1 MTPEAKIAYLNAHK
15 PAFLDFLGGRVVGL
29 SDCSCE
35 FAFHVPLSYCHS
47 GNIVQGGFVTAMLD
61 AAMAH
66 AVFGCDP
73 GVTRLSSLEIST
85 RYEGVT
91 PGDEPL
97 RVIGRIRKITR
108 TIAFLD
114 GEIVNAKGEL
124 CATAHSVAKISRRDA
139 AAGST
144 GESRTSAD

>member
-1 MTPEAKIAYLNAHK
+1 MTPETKIAYLNEHK
-15 PAFLDFLGGRVVGL
+15 PVFLDFLGGRVVGL
-29 SDCSCE
+29 SDRSCE

-73 GVTRLSSLEIST
+73 SVTRLSSLEIST

-108 TIAFLD
+108 SIAFLD
-114 GEIVNAKGEL
+114 GEIINAQGEL
-124 CATAHSVAKISRRDA
+124 CATAHSVAKISRLA
-139 AAGST
+139 PHT
-144 GESRTSAD
+144 